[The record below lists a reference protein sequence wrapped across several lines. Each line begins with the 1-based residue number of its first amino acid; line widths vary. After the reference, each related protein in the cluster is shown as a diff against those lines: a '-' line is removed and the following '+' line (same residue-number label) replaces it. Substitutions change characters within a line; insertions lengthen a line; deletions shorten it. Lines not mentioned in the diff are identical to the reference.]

1 MSALFIIVAGFLV
14 FCLLV
19 AWLAK
24 LDAEHL
30 HVQHRK
36 VHEKY
41 GHLFPIT
48 DEEFV
53 AACSP
58 GVNPEIALRVRDT
71 IVDTLGVPAEI
82 IHPDMTLLEL
92 DSL

>member
-1 MSALFIIVAGFLV
+1 MLPLLIIVAGFLS

-24 LDAEHL
+24 LDSDHL
-30 HVQHRK
+30 HVQHKK
-36 VHEKY
+36 VREKY

-58 GVNPEIALRVRDT
+58 GVDPETALRVRDT
-71 IVDTLGVPAEI
+71 IVDTLGVPAGM

-92 DSL
+92 HSL